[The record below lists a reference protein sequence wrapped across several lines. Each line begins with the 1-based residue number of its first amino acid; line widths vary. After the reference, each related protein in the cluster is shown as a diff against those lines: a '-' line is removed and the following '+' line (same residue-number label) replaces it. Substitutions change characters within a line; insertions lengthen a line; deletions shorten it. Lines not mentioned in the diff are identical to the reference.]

1 MKGGEELE
9 GTPRPGAPLLTS
21 SAWARS
27 RGSSACLHSAAF
39 FWVTASRAAHLQLEI
54 QAAHEIMDRVSEG
67 RLRNTGKISKDT
79 HAQLSHALG
88 AQGCLLDPVTKTP
101 VLV

>member
-54 QAAHEIMDRVSEG
+54 QAAHKIMDRV
-67 RLRNTGKISKDT
+67 RADCATQARYQRT
-79 HAQLSHALG
+79 HTHSS
-88 AQGCLLDPVTKTP
+88 VTH
-101 VLV
+101 